1 MRIMKNG
8 SKRILEMKSAL
19 QNYECPALSALD
31 AHTKRQIMALRGGF
45 DLRQKWL
52 ESVQIKGNSLKT
64 YERALQAFELFCKD
78 NGVQN
83 LSGLTADFMRQY
95 ANFLQSKA
103 ASTRAL
109 YLQAARRF
117 ITFLHVNG
125 FLPFN
130 IAANLKIQGARQN
143 SFKKDYL
150 NAEAASALIQAQ
162 NGADL
167 ISLRNK
173 AMLALMVTGGLRT
186 CEIAA
191 ARLGDFD
198 NLHGQQVL
206 YVLGKGRVEKVDFV
220 KIAPAVDSLIK
231 EYLQARQRA
240 GEILDDSS
248 PLFATHGNKFATIL
262 RALSTR
268 SISYIVKSAMRK
280 NGIDSRRFTAHSLRH
295 TAAVLSLKSGCSLT
309 DTMQF
314 MRHKNVA
321 TTQIYTHSI
330 ERENNNSELRIAA
343 AVFA

>member
-1 MRIMKNG
+1 MKTD
-8 SKRILEMKSAL
+8 L
-19 QNYECPALSALD
+19 QSYECLELKMLAG
-31 AHTKRQIMALRGGF
+31 HTKSQIMAAGGGF
-45 DLRQKWL
+45 NLRQKWL
-52 ESVQIKGNSLKT
+52 ESIQVKDNSLKT
-64 YERALQAFELFCKD
+64 YERALQAFELYCKGK
-78 NGVQN
+78 GVN
-83 LSGLTADFMRQY
+83 TLSALTVDFLRGYADF
-95 ANFLQSKA
+95 LKEKA
-103 ASTRAL
+103 AATRAL
-109 YLQAARRF
+109 YIQAVRRF

-130 IAANLKIQGARQN
+130 VAGNLKTQGARQK

-150 NAEAASALIQAQ
+150 NAESAGALIQAQ
-162 NGADL
+162 SGADL
-167 ISLRNK
+167 NSLRNK

-186 CEIAA
+186 CEVSAA
-191 ARLGDFD
+191 QIGDFD
-198 NLHGQQVL
+198 YSHGQRVL

-220 KIAPAVDSLIK
+220 KIAPAVDALIK
-231 EYLQARQRA
+231 EYLQARQKA

-268 SISYIVKSAMRK
+268 SISYIVKTAMRK

-330 ERENNNSELRIAA
+330 EREKNDSELRIAA